1 MEGRGWIVKSF
12 LYQEHTREE
21 INRMAREGYMAV
33 VALAATEQHGPHL
46 PVSTDC
52 LIGEYVAIQAVASAA
67 REVPLLLCPLLSI
80 GCSDHHLRFGGT
92 LSFSSAT
99 YLHMLR
105 DIGESLVRGGF
116 RKIAFLN
123 AHGGNEQIMH
133 QTAND
138 LAVKHPIW
146 TASAS
151 YWNVSREALEAENAK
166 EVGMVPGHA
175 GGFET
180 AIVLALREQLVDS
193 IHEAASADH
202 SPRAWIHSG
211 PPGTFIGRHQELT
224 GMDGYTD
231 TPHLATAER
240 GLRYINAICAGV
252 ADWLIKTYR
261 SMEQGEQSIKPS

>member
-1 MEGRGWIVKSF
+1 MKSY
-12 LYQEHTREE
+12 LYHEHTREQLKRKAE
-21 INRMAREGYMAV
+21 EGYMAV

-46 PVSTDC
+46 PVYTDS
-52 LIGEYVAIQAVASAA
+52 LIGERIANQAVEQAA
-67 REVPLLLCPLLSI
+67 RSVPVLLCPLLPI

-99 YLHMLR
+99 YLSMLR
-105 DIGESLVRGGF
+105 DIGESLVSGGF

-123 AHGGNEQIMH
+123 GHGGNEPIMH

-151 YWNVSREALEAENAK
+151 YWSVSRDALRHEGAQ

-180 AIVLALREQLVDS
+180 SAIMALREDLV
-193 IHEAASADH
+193 ASDRLASEH
-202 SPRAWIHSG
+202 AERAWINTGSA
-211 PPGTFIGRHQELT
+211 GTFLGRHQELT
-224 GMDGYTD
+224 GADGYTD
-231 TPHLATAER
+231 APHRATKER
-240 GLRYINAICAGV
+240 GERYLEAISRSVAEWLVGVCEAMERGERSLRSDG
-252 ADWLIKTYR
+252 
-261 SMEQGEQSIKPS
+261 

>member
-1 MEGRGWIVKSF
+1 MKPY
-12 LYQEHTREE
+12 LYHEHTREQ
-21 INRMAREGYMAV
+21 ITLKAKEGYMV
-33 VALAATEQHGPHL
+33 VIPLAATEQHGPHL
-46 PVSTDC
+46 PVFTDS
-52 LIGEYVAIQAVASAA
+52 LIGDHVASEAVARAA
-67 REVPLLLCPLLSI
+67 EVVPVLLCPLMPI

-99 YLHMLR
+99 YLQMLR
-105 DIGESLVRGGF
+105 DIGESLVAGGF
-116 RKIAFLN
+116 RKIVFLN
-123 AHGGNEQIMH
+123 GHGGNEPIMH

-151 YWNVSREALEAENAK
+151 YWNVSREALRAVNAD

-180 AIVLALREQLVDS
+180 AAVMALREDLVVVDS
-193 IHEAASADH
+193 VDSNRSVAGHV
-202 SPRAWIHSG
+202 PRAWINSG

-231 TPHLATAER
+231 VPHLATKER
-240 GLRYINAICAGV
+240 GQQYLNAISRSV
-252 ADWLIKTYR
+252 SEWLIHVYH
-261 SMEQGEQSIKPS
+261 SMEQGEKSVGSEG